1 MSRNDEYY
9 YTYTRQ
15 DMHGVLGQSITT
27 DKKRIALVQE
37 ETERW
42 EVEYTQV
49 GDRGNNGNDAG
60 VYENREEAAGELTC
74 YQYRTIYVGIT
85 ETQDVSCM

>member
-1 MSRNDEYY
+1 
-9 YTYTRQ
+9 
-15 DMHGVLGQSITT
+15 MHGVLGQSITT

-49 GDRGNNGNDAG
+49 RDRADNGNDAG
-60 VYENREEAAGELTC
+60 DYENREDAAGELTC